1 MKSND
6 TDKFL
11 PLIRAHMAEMGL
23 GAVTYSRY
31 VDVACSNFY
40 MLLNGR
46 RTLTQP
52 TFNKL
57 ADKCAALR
65 GTARFDS
72 DRAGPTLTPYGR
84 KLLKQYEAAAANP
97 DKPTKVSTKSYTS
110 VEERTETTVTY
121 VKKVPAAAKKGKSA
135 DRMVPMTY
143 AKSLVTIARDER
155 MCGLLS
161 SLLRSAKDAGITH
174 DALLNDL
181 DAL

>member
-1 MKSND
+1 MKNND
-6 TDKFL
+6 TEKFL
-11 PLIRAHMAEMGL
+11 PIIRAHMAEMGL

-52 TFNKL
+52 TFEKL

-65 GTARFDS
+65 GTARFDNN
-72 DRAGPTLTPYGR
+72 RAGPKLTPYGR
-84 KLLKQYEAAAANP
+84 KLIKQYEEASSNS
-97 DKPTKVSTKSYTS
+97 DKPAKVSTKSYTS

-121 VKKVPAAAKKGKSA
+121 VKKVPATSKKGKSS

-161 SLLRSAKDAGITH
+161 ALLRAAKDAGITH
-174 DALLNDL
+174 DSLLNDL